1 MAARLRKRLLKICF
15 RAALKFHVVHFVKCW
30 RIFRELNSKLYPS
43 SLRKRKRAWL
53 SCVHKTGNQA
63 VSRTRTGATTAKK
76 CAKSELNMHSC
87 PYFCLSKSI
96 AFLRFSLPSSSSLLD
111 LPHHGRVRE
120 KFYEVIIQMKRLPL
134 QDFQT
139 VLFVFF
145 GLIRTWLIIIESGR
159 RLTRSVEPSGL

>member
-1 MAARLRKRLLKICF
+1 MFSRCFKVYRAFSISFISSNVGGFFGSWILKACIIVQEKKKSVVVLCSQNVKIGSLTYSHWCNDGKEMCKKRDKHAQLSVFCQ
-15 RAALKFHVVHFVKCW
+15 
-30 RIFRELNSKLYPS
+30 SKP
-43 SLRKRKRAWL
+43 
-53 SCVHKTGNQA
+53 T
-63 VSRTRTGATTAKK
+63 
-76 CAKSELNMHSC
+76 
-87 PYFCLSKSI
+87 
-96 AFLRFSLPSSSSLLD
+96 AFLRFSLPSSSSLLE

-134 QDFQT
+134 QDFQM